1 MRLSV
6 VCLVLC
12 KGLHYGLVG
21 TSVLLS
27 VIVDDKHHHV
37 LCNLHP
43 RFTSADLFY
52 TSSTLLYL
60 SDCRVSL
67 VHVACFSHIFCFA
80 CLCFC
85 RRAMCSLYKKLL
97 TQIVL

>member
-6 VCLVLC
+6 VCLVSC
-12 KGLHYGLVG
+12 EGLHCGLVG

-52 TSSTLLYL
+52 TPSTLLYL
-60 SDCRVSL
+60 SDCLR
-67 VHVACFSHIFCFA
+67 FSCSCCVFLTHFLL
-80 CLCFC
+80 CLSVF
-85 RRAMCSLYKKLL
+85 LPEGY
-97 TQIVL
+97 VLSV